1 MKISSNVG
9 GGAQGAAAKNGAAG
23 KNASAGK
30 NADDMD
36 VKVFSNPEFG
46 SVRTKRDENGEPLF
60 CGQDVCKA
68 LGYKRAYD
76 AIRQHVNPSD
86 TAKRSIARIV
96 KNRYGQSSKTQKVA
110 MLFVNESGVYSLV
123 FGSKLESAQRFKHW
137 VTSEVLPAIRK
148 NGGYFHIN
156 PNETPEQIKARFQKV
171 LEKALAERDEEI
183 KRKEYMLQ
191 STKLLLSLNKK
202 LVAEQT
208 DRIRQL
214 DKTVGDQVVK
224 LQKSAE
230 NIEALEK
237 DVDRMQPKELYVDNV
252 LDSISCYTTT
262 QIAKELGITAQE
274 LNRSLCACHIQ
285 YYQSGQYMLYA
296 EYAHMGLAK
305 SRTKSGVKTLDLQVP
320 IGDAERS
327 MKLGQVYTRTYLVW
341 TERGRKFIHDLAKRM
356 WDLAEYERL
365 KFKVKVKCFNKVC

>member
-9 GGAQGAAAKNGAAG
+9 SGAQGAAAKNGAAG
-23 KNASAGK
+23 R

-36 VKVFSNPEFG
+36 VKEFYNLEFG
-46 SVRTKRDENGEPLF
+46 RMRTVTDKNGEPLF

-68 LGYKRAYD
+68 LGYKRTD
-76 AIRQHVNPSD
+76 KAIRRHVNSSD
-86 TAKRSIARIV
+86 VLKRSIARIV
-96 KNRYGQSSKTQKVA
+96 KNRYGQSTKTQKVQ

-156 PNETPEQIKARFQKV
+156 PDETPEQIKARFQKV
-171 LEKALAERDEEI
+171 LEEAIAERDKVI
-183 KRKEYMLQ
+183 V
-191 STKLLLSLNKK
+191 S
-202 LVAEQT
+202 
-208 DRIRQL
+208 
-214 DKTVGDQVVK
+214 
-224 LQKSAE
+224 
-230 NIEALEK
+230 LEK
-237 DVDRMQPKELYVDNV
+237 DVDRMLPKELYVDNV

-305 SRTKSGVKTLDLQVP
+305 SRTKSGVKTLDL
-320 IGDAERS
+320 
-327 MKLGQVYTRTYLVW
+327 LYTHTYLVW

-356 WDLAEYERL
+356 WDLAEFERL
-365 KFKVKVKCFNKVC
+365 KFKVKVKCFNKVQTPC

>member
-9 GGAQGAAAKNGAAG
+9 GGAQGAAAKNGTAG
-23 KNASAGK
+23 R

-36 VKVFSNPEFG
+36 VKEFYSLEFG
-46 SVRTKRDENGEPLF
+46 RMRTMTDKNGEPFF
-60 CGQDVCKA
+60 CGKDVCEA

-76 AIRQHVNPSD
+76 AIRQHVNHGD
-86 TAKRSIARIV
+86 TAKRSITKTV
-96 KNRYGQSSKTQKVA
+96 KNQYGESSKTKKVE

-148 NGGYFHIN
+148 NGGYFRIN
-156 PNETPEQIKARFQKV
+156 PEETPEQIKARFQKV
-171 LEKALAERDEEI
+171 LEEAIAERDKVI
-183 KRKEYMLQ
+183 V
-191 STKLLLSLNKK
+191 S
-202 LVAEQT
+202 
-208 DRIRQL
+208 
-214 DKTVGDQVVK
+214 
-224 LQKSAE
+224 
-230 NIEALEK
+230 LEK
-237 DVDRMQPKELYVDNV
+237 DVDRMLPKELYVDNV

-305 SRTKSGVKTLDLQVP
+305 SRTKSGVKTLDL
-320 IGDAERS
+320 
-327 MKLGQVYTRTYLVW
+327 LYTHTYLVW

-365 KFKVKVKCFNKVC
+365 KFKVKVKCFNKVQTPC

>member
-1 MKISSNVG
+1 MPSS
-9 GGAQGAAAKNGAAG
+9 
-23 KNASAGK
+23 
-30 NADDMD
+30 
-36 VKVFSNPEFG
+36 E
-46 SVRTKRDENGEPLF
+46 VRGQDENGEPLF
-60 CGQDVCKA
+60 CGKDVCDA

-76 AIRQHVNPSD
+76 AIRQHVSLSD
-86 TAKRSIARIV
+86 TVKCSIARNV
-96 KNRYGQSSKTQKVA
+96 KNQYGESSKTQMVQ

-156 PNETPEQIKARFQKV
+156 PDETPEQIKARFQKV
-171 LEKALAERDEEI
+171 LEEAIAERDKVI
-183 KRKEYMLQ
+183 V
-191 STKLLLSLNKK
+191 S
-202 LVAEQT
+202 
-208 DRIRQL
+208 
-214 DKTVGDQVVK
+214 
-224 LQKSAE
+224 
-230 NIEALEK
+230 LEK
-237 DVDRMQPKELYVDNV
+237 DVDRMLPKELYVDNV

-305 SRTKSGVKTLDLQVP
+305 SRTKSGVKTLDL
-320 IGDAERS
+320 
-327 MKLGQVYTRTYLVW
+327 LYTHTYLVW

-356 WDLAEYERL
+356 WDLAEFERL
-365 KFKVKVKCFNKVC
+365 KFKVKVKCFNKVQTPC

>member
-9 GGAQGAAAKNGAAG
+9 GGAQGAAAKNGTAG
-23 KNASAGK
+23 R

-36 VKVFSNPEFG
+36 VKEFYSLEFG
-46 SVRTKRDENGEPLF
+46 RMRTMTDKNGEPFF
-60 CGQDVCKA
+60 CGKDVCEA
-68 LGYKRAYD
+68 LGYKKAYD
-76 AIRQHVNPSD
+76 AIRQHVNLSD
-86 TAKRSIARIV
+86 TVKCSIARNV
-96 KNRYGQSSKTQKVA
+96 KNRYGESSKTQMVQ

-148 NGGYFHIN
+148 NGGYFRIN
-156 PNETPEQIKARFQKV
+156 PEETPEQIKARFQKV
-171 LEKALAERDEEI
+171 LEEAIAERDKVI
-183 KRKEYMLQ
+183 V
-191 STKLLLSLNKK
+191 S
-202 LVAEQT
+202 
-208 DRIRQL
+208 
-214 DKTVGDQVVK
+214 
-224 LQKSAE
+224 
-230 NIEALEK
+230 LEK
-237 DVDRMQPKELYVDNV
+237 DVDRMLPKELYVDNV

-274 LNRSLCACHIQ
+274 LNRSLCASHIQ

-305 SRTKSGVKTLDLQVP
+305 SRTKSGVKTLDL
-320 IGDAERS
+320 
-327 MKLGQVYTRTYLVW
+327 LYTHTYLVW

-365 KFKVKVKCFNKVC
+365 KFKVKVKCFNKVQTPC

>member
-9 GGAQGAAAKNGAAG
+9 GGAQGAAAKNGTAG
-23 KNASAGK
+23 R

-36 VKVFSNPEFG
+36 VKEFYSLEFG
-46 SVRTKRDENGEPLF
+46 RMRTMTDKNGEPFF
-60 CGQDVCKA
+60 CGKDVCEA

-76 AIRQHVNPSD
+76 AIRQHVSLSD
-86 TAKRSIARIV
+86 TVKCSIARNV
-96 KNRYGQSSKTQKVA
+96 KNRYGESPKTQMVQ

-156 PNETPEQIKARFQKV
+156 PDETPEQIKARFQKV
-171 LEKALAERDEEI
+171 LEEAIAERDKVI
-183 KRKEYMLQ
+183 V
-191 STKLLLSLNKK
+191 S
-202 LVAEQT
+202 
-208 DRIRQL
+208 
-214 DKTVGDQVVK
+214 
-224 LQKSAE
+224 
-230 NIEALEK
+230 LEK
-237 DVDRMQPKELYVDNV
+237 DVDRMLPKELYVDNV

-305 SRTKSGVKTLDLQVP
+305 SRTKSGVKTLDL
-320 IGDAERS
+320 
-327 MKLGQVYTRTYLVW
+327 LYTHTYLVW

-365 KFKVKVKCFNKVC
+365 KFKVKVMCFNKVQTPC

>member
-1 MKISSNVG
+1 MTI
-9 GGAQGAAAKNGAAG
+9 
-23 KNASAGK
+23 
-30 NADDMD
+30 
-36 VKVFSNPEFG
+36 E
-46 SVRTKRDENGEPLF
+46 
-60 CGQDVCKA
+60 
-68 LGYKRAYD
+68 RAYD
-76 AIRQHVNPSD
+76 AIRQHVSLSD
-86 TAKRSIARIV
+86 TVKCSIARNV
-96 KNRYGQSSKTQKVA
+96 KNRYGESSKTQMVQ

-156 PNETPEQIKARFQKV
+156 PDETPEQIKARFQKV
-171 LEKALAERDEEI
+171 LEEAIAERDKVI
-183 KRKEYMLQ
+183 V
-191 STKLLLSLNKK
+191 S
-202 LVAEQT
+202 
-208 DRIRQL
+208 
-214 DKTVGDQVVK
+214 
-224 LQKSAE
+224 
-230 NIEALEK
+230 LEK
-237 DVDRMQPKELYVDNV
+237 DVDRMLPKELYVDNV

-274 LNRSLCACHIQ
+274 LNRSLCASHIQ

-327 MKLGQVYTRTYLVW
+327 MKLGQVYTHTYLVW

-356 WDLAEYERL
+356 WDLAEFERL
-365 KFKVKVKCFNKVC
+365 KFKVKVKCFNKVQTPC

>member
-9 GGAQGAAAKNGAAG
+9 GGAQGAAAKNGTAG
-23 KNASAGK
+23 R

-36 VKVFSNPEFG
+36 VKEFYSLEFG
-46 SVRTKRDENGEPLF
+46 RMRTMTDKNGEPFF
-60 CGQDVCKA
+60 CGKDVCEA
-68 LGYKRAYD
+68 LGYKKAYD
-76 AIRQHVNPSD
+76 AIRQHVSLSD
-86 TAKRSIARIV
+86 TVKCSIARNV
-96 KNRYGQSSKTQKVA
+96 KNRYGESPKTQMVQ

-148 NGGYFHIN
+148 NGGYFRIN
-156 PNETPEQIKARFQKV
+156 PEETPEQIKARFQKV
-171 LEKALAERDEEI
+171 LEEAIAERDKVI
-183 KRKEYMLQ
+183 V
-191 STKLLLSLNKK
+191 S
-202 LVAEQT
+202 
-208 DRIRQL
+208 
-214 DKTVGDQVVK
+214 
-224 LQKSAE
+224 
-230 NIEALEK
+230 LEK
-237 DVDRMQPKELYVDNV
+237 DVDRMLPKELYVDNV

-274 LNRSLCACHIQ
+274 LNRSLCASHIQ

-305 SRTKSGVKTLDLQVP
+305 SRTKSGVKTLDL
-320 IGDAERS
+320 
-327 MKLGQVYTRTYLVW
+327 LYTHTYLVW

-365 KFKVKVKCFNKVC
+365 KFKVKVKCFNKLQTPC

>member
-1 MKISSNVG
+1 MTKFSNVG
-9 GGAQGAAAKNGAAG
+9 SGAQGAAAKNGAAG
-23 KNASAGK
+23 R

-36 VKVFSNPEFG
+36 VKEFYNLEFG
-46 SVRTKRDENGEPLF
+46 RMRTVTDKNGEPLF

-68 LGYKRAYD
+68 LGYKRTD
-76 AIRQHVNPSD
+76 KAIRRHVNSSD
-86 TAKRSIARIV
+86 VLKRSIARIV
-96 KNRYGQSSKTQKVA
+96 KNRYGQSTKTQKVQ

-156 PNETPEQIKARFQKV
+156 PDETPEQIKARFQKV
-171 LEKALAERDEEI
+171 LEEAIAERDKVI
-183 KRKEYMLQ
+183 V
-191 STKLLLSLNKK
+191 S
-202 LVAEQT
+202 
-208 DRIRQL
+208 
-214 DKTVGDQVVK
+214 
-224 LQKSAE
+224 
-230 NIEALEK
+230 LEK
-237 DVDRMQPKELYVDNV
+237 DVDRMLPKELYVDNV

-305 SRTKSGVKTLDLQVP
+305 SRTKSGVKTLDL
-320 IGDAERS
+320 
-327 MKLGQVYTRTYLVW
+327 LYTHTYLVW

-356 WDLAEYERL
+356 WDLAEFERL
-365 KFKVKVKCFNKVC
+365 KFKVKVKCFNKVQTPC

>member
-23 KNASAGK
+23 R

-36 VKVFSNPEFG
+36 VKEFYNLEFG
-46 SVRTKRDENGEPLF
+46 RMRTVTDKNGEPLF

-68 LGYKRAYD
+68 LGYKRTD
-76 AIRQHVNPSD
+76 KAIRRHVNSSD
-86 TAKRSIARIV
+86 VLKRSIARIV
-96 KNRYGQSSKTQKVA
+96 KNRYGQSTKTQKVE

-148 NGGYFHIN
+148 NGGYFRIN
-156 PNETPEQIKARFQKV
+156 PEETPEQIKARFQKV
-171 LEKALAERDEEI
+171 LEEAIAERDKVI
-183 KRKEYMLQ
+183 V
-191 STKLLLSLNKK
+191 S
-202 LVAEQT
+202 
-208 DRIRQL
+208 
-214 DKTVGDQVVK
+214 
-224 LQKSAE
+224 
-230 NIEALEK
+230 LEK
-237 DVDRMQPKELYVDNV
+237 DVDRMLPKELYVDNV

-305 SRTKSGVKTLDLQVP
+305 SRTKSGVKTLDL
-320 IGDAERS
+320 
-327 MKLGQVYTRTYLVW
+327 LYTHTYLVW

-356 WDLAEYERL
+356 WDLAEFERL
-365 KFKVKVKCFNKVC
+365 KFKVKVKCFNKVQTPC

>member
-1 MKISSNVG
+1 MKNSSNVG
-9 GGAQGAAAKNGAAG
+9 GGAQGAAAKNGTAG
-23 KNASAGK
+23 R

-36 VKVFSNPEFG
+36 VKEFYSLEFG
-46 SVRTKRDENGEPLF
+46 RMRTMTDKNGEPFF
-60 CGQDVCKA
+60 CGKDVCEA

-76 AIRQHVNPSD
+76 AIRQHVSLSD
-86 TAKRSIARIV
+86 TVKCSIARNV
-96 KNRYGQSSKTQKVA
+96 KNRYGESPKTQMVQ

-156 PNETPEQIKARFQKV
+156 PDETPEQIKARFQKV
-171 LEKALAERDEEI
+171 LEEAIAERDKVI
-183 KRKEYMLQ
+183 V
-191 STKLLLSLNKK
+191 S
-202 LVAEQT
+202 
-208 DRIRQL
+208 
-214 DKTVGDQVVK
+214 
-224 LQKSAE
+224 
-230 NIEALEK
+230 LEK
-237 DVDRMQPKELYVDNV
+237 DVDRMLPKELYVDNV

-274 LNRSLCACHIQ
+274 LNRSLCASHIQ

-305 SRTKSGVKTLDLQVP
+305 SRTKSGVKTLDL
-320 IGDAERS
+320 
-327 MKLGQVYTRTYLVW
+327 LYTHTYLVW

-365 KFKVKVKCFNKVC
+365 KFKVKVKCFNKVQTPC

>member
-9 GGAQGAAAKNGAAG
+9 GGAQGAAAKNGTAG
-23 KNASAGK
+23 R

-36 VKVFSNPEFG
+36 VKEFYSLEFG
-46 SVRTKRDENGEPLF
+46 RMRTMTDKNGEPFF
-60 CGQDVCKA
+60 CGKDVCDA

-76 AIRQHVNPSD
+76 AIRQHVSLSD
-86 TAKRSIARIV
+86 TVKCSIARNV
-96 KNRYGQSSKTQKVA
+96 KNRYGESPKTQMVQ

-148 NGGYFHIN
+148 NGGYFRIN
-156 PNETPEQIKARFQKV
+156 PEETPEQIKARFQKV
-171 LEKALAERDEEI
+171 LEEAIAERDKVI
-183 KRKEYMLQ
+183 V
-191 STKLLLSLNKK
+191 S
-202 LVAEQT
+202 
-208 DRIRQL
+208 
-214 DKTVGDQVVK
+214 
-224 LQKSAE
+224 
-230 NIEALEK
+230 LEK
-237 DVDRMQPKELYVDNV
+237 DVDRMLPKELYVDNV

-274 LNRSLCACHIQ
+274 LNRSLCASHIQ

-305 SRTKSGVKTLDLQVP
+305 SRTKSGVKTLDL
-320 IGDAERS
+320 
-327 MKLGQVYTRTYLVW
+327 LYTHTYLVW

-365 KFKVKVKCFNKVC
+365 KFKVKVKCFNKVQTPC

>member
-23 KNASAGK
+23 R
-30 NADDMD
+30 NADDMA
-36 VKVFSNPEFG
+36 VKEFYNLEFG
-46 SVRTKRDENGEPLF
+46 RMRTVTDKNGEPLF

-68 LGYKRAYD
+68 LGYKRTD
-76 AIRQHVNPSD
+76 KAIRRHVNSSD
-86 TAKRSIARIV
+86 VLKRSIARIV
-96 KNRYGQSSKTQKVA
+96 KNRYGQSTKTQKVE

-156 PNETPEQIKARFQKV
+156 PDETPEQIKARFQKV
-171 LEKALAERDEEI
+171 LEEAIAERDKVI
-183 KRKEYMLQ
+183 V
-191 STKLLLSLNKK
+191 S
-202 LVAEQT
+202 
-208 DRIRQL
+208 
-214 DKTVGDQVVK
+214 
-224 LQKSAE
+224 
-230 NIEALEK
+230 LEK
-237 DVDRMQPKELYVDNV
+237 DVDRMLPKELYVDNV

-305 SRTKSGVKTLDLQVP
+305 SRTKSGVKTLDL
-320 IGDAERS
+320 
-327 MKLGQVYTRTYLVW
+327 LYTHTYLVW

-365 KFKVKVKCFNKVC
+365 KFKVKVKCFNKVQTPC

>member
-9 GGAQGAAAKNGAAG
+9 GGAQGAAAKNGTAG
-23 KNASAGK
+23 R

-36 VKVFSNPEFG
+36 VKEFYSLEFG
-46 SVRTKRDENGEPLF
+46 RMRTMTDKNGEPFF
-60 CGQDVCKA
+60 CGKDVCEA

-76 AIRQHVNPSD
+76 AIRQHVSLSD
-86 TAKRSIARIV
+86 TVKCSIARNV
-96 KNRYGQSSKTQKVA
+96 KNRYGESPKTQMVR

-123 FGSKLESAQRFKHW
+123 FGSKLESAQRFKRW

-148 NGGYFHIN
+148 NGGYFRIN
-156 PNETPEQIKARFQKV
+156 PEETPEQIKARFQKV
-171 LEKALAERDEEI
+171 LEEAIAERDKVI
-183 KRKEYMLQ
+183 V
-191 STKLLLSLNKK
+191 S
-202 LVAEQT
+202 
-208 DRIRQL
+208 
-214 DKTVGDQVVK
+214 
-224 LQKSAE
+224 
-230 NIEALEK
+230 LEK
-237 DVDRMQPKELYVDNV
+237 DVDRMLPKELYVDNV

-274 LNRSLCACHIQ
+274 LNRSLCASHIQ

-305 SRTKSGVKTLDLQVP
+305 SRTKSGVKTLDL
-320 IGDAERS
+320 
-327 MKLGQVYTRTYLVW
+327 LYTHTYLVW

-365 KFKVKVKCFNKVC
+365 KFKVKVKCFSKVQTPC